1 MSSSN
6 QFNKELVEHLL
17 ALDALTFSILPTV
30 IAFLLA
36 DGLTPSE
43 QGVVSSFIS
52 DIGDE
57 LAGIALYINAKN
69 RSEEAAAEECKQEC
83 EKIRLILADLLQE
96 NHKLQNRIAYLE
108 NKIKTL

>member
-1 MSSSN
+1 VSSSN
-6 QFNKELVEHLL
+6 EFNKDLVEHLL
-17 ALDALTFSILPTV
+17 ALDAVTFSILPTV

-57 LAGIALYINAKN
+57 LAGIALYINAKS
-69 RSEEAAAEECKQEC
+69 RTEDAAAEECKKEY
-83 EKIRLILADLLQE
+83 EKIRLILDNLLQE
-96 NHKLQNRIAYLE
+96 NRCMQNRIAYLE
-108 NKIKTL
+108 NRIKTL